1 MQFLVLNCSLNL
13 LLIFCPFESKADVF
27 ARIVWDQI
35 IVSPVKPGTGREWT
49 LNVFCCW
56 CTCYLSFWAAKS
68 FDKFYAHLK
77 VFFDLLDGICWLKKL
92 PLHQFLTVT
101 DWKGSRPPSF
111 RGPQVYSSKSHIS
124 WYSFVPRLLL
134 VGCIKNFLR
143 PCAAC
148 FNTTNDHS
156 RFQYVFR
163 LVKKSHLTSLT
174 KNI

>member
-1 MQFLVLNCSLNL
+1 MFKTALIKPSSTKATKIALLRQETVFRIYLSGHRNQFLRPWSSIIQFLVLNCYLNL

-77 VFFDLLDGICWLKKL
+77 VFFDLLEGICWLKKL

-111 RGPQVYSSKSHIS
+111 HGPQVYSAKSHI
-124 WYSFVPRLLL
+124 
-134 VGCIKNFLR
+134 
-143 PCAAC
+143 
-148 FNTTNDHS
+148 
-156 RFQYVFR
+156 
-163 LVKKSHLTSLT
+163 
-174 KNI
+174 